1 MNNGLVSIIMPS
13 YNTANYISESINSV
27 INQSYKNWELI
38 VVDDCSTDNTDEV
51 IKDFLKDSRIK
62 YLKNKENSG
71 AAISRNKALR
81 IAKGEWIAFLDS
93 DDLWSHKKLEKQ
105 IKFMEQNNYNF
116 SYTKYGEIDEQGNNL
131 NIEISGPKKITKFGM
146 YNYCWLGC
154 LTVMYNREKIGLI
167 QIKDIKKNNDYAMWL
182 KICKKENCYL
192 YPYSLALYRKR
203 NGSISRQSY
212 LKLIKWH
219 YKLFREIDN
228 RNILSSLIL
237 TMRNLSFG
245 VIKKIFYRKQLKNG
259 LNKV

>member
-1 MNNGLVSIIMPS
+1 MNNRLVSIIMPS
-13 YNTANYISESINSV
+13 YNTANYIGESINSV

-38 VVDDCSTDNTDEV
+38 IVDDCSTDNTDEV

-81 IAKGEWIAFLDS
+81 MAKGEWIAFLDS
-93 DDLWSHKKLEKQ
+93 DDLWNHKKLEKQ
-105 IKFMEQNNYNF
+105 IKFMEQNKYNF
-116 SYTKYGEIDEQGNNL
+116 SYTKYREIDEQGNNL
-131 NIEISGPKKITKFGM
+131 NIEISGPKKITKFRM

-154 LTVMYNREKIGLI
+154 LTVMYNRKKIGLI

-192 YPYSLALYRKR
+192 YPNSLALYRKR
-203 NGSISRQSY
+203 NGSISSQSY

-228 RNILSSLIL
+228 QNIFNSSIL

-245 VIKKIFYRKQLKNG
+245 IIKKIFYRKQLKNG

>member
-245 VIKKIFYRKQLKNG
+245 VIKKYFIGN
-259 LNKV
+259 N

>member
-13 YNTANYISESINSV
+13 YNTANYIGESINSV

-38 VVDDCSTDNTDEV
+38 IVDDCSTDNTDEV

-81 IAKGEWIAFLDS
+81 MAKGEWIAFLDS
-93 DDLWSHKKLEKQ
+93 DDLWNHKKLEKQ
-105 IKFMEQNNYNF
+105 IKFMEQNKYNF
-116 SYTKYGEIDEQGNNL
+116 SYTKYREIDEQGNNL
-131 NIEISGPKKITKFGM
+131 NIEISGPKKITKFRM

-154 LTVMYNREKIGLI
+154 LTVMYNRKKIGLI

-192 YPYSLALYRKR
+192 YPNSLALYRKR
-203 NGSISRQSY
+203 NGSISSQSY

-245 VIKKIFYRKQLKNG
+245 VIKKIFYRKQLKSE